1 MKKYLII
8 AAAAALTL
16 AACAKI
22 ENYSENNNELLPI
35 AFSNYTPKAIDR
47 PAGAPSKA
55 DDAYVNSTT
64 LVNGKKFAVYAWK
77 TAYNNFLGVN
87 PGTPA
92 FMDPAVVTWNNDVT
106 DGDGNTYTP
115 VRYWPSGDTPANLS
129 FTAYYPYGGAGITAP
144 TFSTGVGTYA
154 FEAQDNPADMV
165 DFLVADVVND
175 QVYEHTNKTAAGYK
189 GTVNLPFKH
198 MLNKVQFKF
207 KKATGIDAGT
217 TIELVDAKLY
227 NIKTKG
233 TLTATYAQNASPA
246 VNALG
251 TTTTTWS
258 AQAFSTTPIVYD
270 VTIGGDDPEVGSEI
284 TLTETAEPADPDTN
298 SPEDIFL
305 MIPQTMVTPSFSTTP
320 NIVANLSNEP
330 QYLLVTWNVITDG
343 ETVTNTKAL
352 YLDKCTTTDGGDT
365 QANIDWDKNQFVT
378 YTITVGP
385 QPIYFT
391 ATVTDWAS
399 EQNGY
404 FNAQ

>member
-22 ENYSENNNELLPI
+22 ENYSEKNNELTPI
-35 AFSNYTPKAIDR
+35 AFSNYTPKALTMANDT
-47 PAGAPSKA
+47 
-55 DDAYVNSTT
+55 YVNTTT
-64 LVNGKKFAVYAWK
+64 LVNGKQFAVYAWK
-77 TAYNNFLGVN
+77 TTYGNFLGVN
-87 PGTPA
+87 PGAPA
-92 FMDPAVVTWNNDVT
+92 FMNPAVVTWNGDTT
-106 DGDGNTYTP
+106 DGDGNTYSP
-115 VRYWPSGDTPANLS
+115 VRYWPSGDTPANIS

-144 TFSTGVGTYA
+144 TFASGVGTYA
-154 FEAQDNPADMV
+154 FEAQGTPAAMV
-165 DFLVADVVND
+165 DFCVADVVND
-175 QVYEHTNKTAAGYK
+175 QVYEHTNKTEAGYN

-207 KKATGIDAGT
+207 KKADGVDANT

-258 AQAFSTTPIVYD
+258 SQDFSTTPIVYD
-270 VTIGGDDPEVGSEI
+270 VTVGGDDPEVGSEI
-284 TLTETAEPADPDTN
+284 ELTTTAQPANPDAN

-305 MIPQTMVTPSFSTTP
+305 MIPQAMVAPTFSTTP
-320 NIVANLSNEP
+320 NVVANLSNTP

-352 YLDKCTTTDGGDT
+352 YLDQCTTTDGGST
-365 QANIDWDKNQFVT
+365 QANIDWAKNQFVT
-378 YTITVGP
+378 YTIVIGP
-385 QPIYFT
+385 QPIWFT
-391 ATVTDWAS
+391 ATVTEWDS